1 MPVEDAAVTERGI
14 LGDPEPSMGTSVTSE
29 LTAHRRGHVRRVP
42 RLVESVVQYWDA
54 SNAKARDHDVVRPQ
68 LAAQS
73 DVLEAEGLDEFSTP
87 PDQLEL
93 NRGLVLLPDCAG
105 V

>member
-42 RLVESVVQYWDA
+42 RLVESVVHYWDV
-54 SNAKARDHDVVRPQ
+54 SNAKAEITMWSGPSSQRR
-68 LAAQS
+68 S

-93 NRGLVLLPDCAG
+93 NRGLPLLRNGAG
-105 V
+105 